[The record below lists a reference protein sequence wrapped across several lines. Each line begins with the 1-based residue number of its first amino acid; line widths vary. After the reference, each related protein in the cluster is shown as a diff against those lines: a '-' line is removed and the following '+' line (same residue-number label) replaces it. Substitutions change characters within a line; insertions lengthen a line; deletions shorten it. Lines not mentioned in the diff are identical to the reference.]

1 MRNFIVLAFLLAAT
15 PGWAQDVPND
25 FATVQAVFATGQ
37 HNLTTN
43 EGSCAFTDAVVRAL
57 HQKDGN
63 WGHILKT
70 TPKNGCYGEGKG
82 HAVYFILYRS
92 SLRGVDIIRQQGA
105 PDAGIS
111 WQVNPGAGEPTDCD
125 MTGCWWAPL
134 IGTPPTPPAPPTP
147 PSLPP
152 TPPLDL
158 SSLHKAIG
166 DVRLDLVRIES
177 QVQAIA
183 TSLEEHRAAERSF
196 RDKVVG
202 FLTDSKTISIVLGI
216 IAGRYI
222 VPGGN

>member
-1 MRNFIVLAFLLAAT
+1 MRKLLVLFLLIAA
-15 PGWAQDVPND
+15 PSWAQDVPND
-25 FATVQAVFATGQ
+25 FAIVQAVFATGQ

-43 EGSCAFTDAVVRAL
+43 EGSCVFTDAVVRAL

-63 WGHILKT
+63 WGHILKA
-70 TPKNGCYGEGKG
+70 PPQNGCYGGKG
-82 HAVYFILYRS
+82 HAVDFILYRS

-105 PDAGIS
+105 PDAGVS
-111 WQVNPGAGEPTDCD
+111 WQVNPGVGLPSDCSG
-125 MTGCWWAPL
+125 TGCWWAPL
-134 IGTPPTPPAPPTP
+134 IGTPPTPPPTPPTP
-147 PSLPP
+147 PTP

-183 TSLEEHRAAERSF
+183 TSLEEHRVATRSF
-196 RDKVVG
+196 RDKVLG
-202 FLTDSKTISIVLGI
+202 FLKDSRTISIVAGI
-216 IAGRYI
+216 LAGRYI